1 MDIIKQNVLKINKT
15 FCFNLYC
22 PYLKPGGDSVE
33 AKWSRLRDLREDHDL
48 SQADVAAYLN
58 CTQVSYSYYE
68 LGRRAVPVEVLQR
81 LADFYETSVDYLLG
95 RTNERRPYP
104 KP

>member
-1 MDIIKQNVLKINKT
+1 M
-15 FCFNLYC
+15 
-22 PYLKPGGDSVE
+22 E

-68 LGRRAVPVEVLQR
+68 LGRRAVPVEVLLR

-95 RTNERRPYP
+95 RTNEWNPYP

>member
-1 MDIIKQNVLKINKT
+1 M
-15 FCFNLYC
+15 
-22 PYLKPGGDSVE
+22 E
-33 AKWSRLRDLREDHDL
+33 AKWSRMRDLREDHDL

-68 LGRRAVPVEVLQR
+68 LGSRAVPVEVLPALSR
-81 LADFYETSVDYLLG
+81 FYETSVDYLLG
-95 RTNERRPYP
+95 RTNERNPYP